1 MIIYGLIGY
10 PLGHSFSK
18 EYFSKKFRKENIA
31 GCIFE
36 NYPLASINALQD
48 LLMQTPSLKGFSV
61 TIPYKEK
68 IIPFLNEITPKAQSA
83 GSVNCVRISDNK
95 LLGFNTDVVGFE
107 KSIRPLLTLKNNQAL
122 VLGTGGASKSVQ
134 FVLNKLNIDFRIVSR
149 NPLIFNHLSYS
160 QLDATIMT
168 QYNIIINCTPVGMFP
183 NVNDCPEI
191 PYSLITSSHILFD
204 LVYNPD
210 PSLFL
215 KHGKSRGAVIKSG
228 MEMLEIQAEESWK
241 IWNQF

>member
-1 MIIYGLIGY
+1 MIFGLIGY

-18 EYFSKKFRKENIA
+18 GYFSEKFKKENIT

-36 NYPLASINALQD
+36 NYPLASINELQD
-48 LLMQTPSLKGFSV
+48 LLKQTPLLKGFSV

-68 IIPFLNEITPKAQSA
+68 IIPFLNQISPEAQSA
-83 GSVNCVRISDNK
+83 GSVNCVRISGNN
-95 LLGFNTDVVGFE
+95 LFGFNTDIVGFE
-107 KSIRPLLTLKNNQAL
+107 RSIRPLLTLENNQAL

-134 FVLNKLNIDFRIVSR
+134 FVLNKLNIDFRVVSR
-149 NPLIFNHLSYS
+149 NPSMLNHLSYS

-168 QYNIIINCTPVGMFP
+168 QHNIIINCTPVGMFP
-183 NVNDCPEI
+183 NVNSCPEI
-191 PYSLITSSHILFD
+191 PYSLVTISHILFD
-204 LVYNPD
+204 LIYNPD

-215 KHGKSRGAVIKSG
+215 QHGKSRGAVIKSG

-241 IWNQF
+241 IWNQS